1 MLTFDLC
8 HLLILFQNCAKVDVI
23 FMSITHNFRA
33 AAVSQWIRALARPAT
48 QVVINRYWQLHCQ
61 TLGNRCECHGSTE
74 MTIINGCPLSQYV
87 WHAKELSLLNGH
99 ECWAKVKICSP
110 SPVMV
115 TSPYAYSS
123 QCNGAQHYD
132 MPFQETGKLRYLHV
146 WGFFSFKQHKTNTV
160 LDVWKFAFETIM

>member
-1 MLTFDLC
+1 
-8 HLLILFQNCAKVDVI
+8 
-23 FMSITHNFRA
+23 MSITHNFRA
-33 AAVSQWIRALARPAT
+33 AAVSQWIIAFARPAT

-87 WHAKELSLLNGH
+87 WHAKELSLFNGH

-132 MPFQETGKLRYLHV
+132 MPFLETGKLRYLHV
-146 WGFFSFKQHKTNTV
+146 WGFFSFCSIRLTQCCMFESLPLKQLCNSIIADLGWSTCKG
-160 LDVWKFAFETIM
+160 W